1 MSATFDLE
9 TAVLEILYQKCLE
22 RPLWVTES
30 EVFWSIPNTSI
41 TEREVREMLE
51 QLVYHRRILKQVG
64 KYQISKTEFLSIK
77 ERLEGLNE
85 RREEEQVTV
94 RDLMQKSE
102 TETQKVTRRNWHLR
116 KIIVALFLLSVG
128 LLLGLSLHSL
138 IYSSHPK
145 ATLPNIPTHRI
156 QIEQTLPTLSAK
168 SSIDLSWSLRSLS
181 LYLKNEQEA
190 SKGRHKRVDCL
201 QNYITELQDYLMA
214 QEYRDEMVKEQHAL
228 VTIISAVV
236 CLCLLFMI
244 AGMNFSK
251 KNLLMFGELKNK
263 FLHLLMI

>member
-30 EVFWSIPNTSI
+30 EVFWSISNTSI
-41 TEREVREMLE
+41 TEREVREVLE

-77 ERLEGLNE
+77 ERIEGANE

-94 RDLMQKSE
+94 KELMQKAE
-102 TETQKVTRRNWHLR
+102 TEAQKTTRRNWRPR

-128 LLLGLSLHSL
+128 LLLGLSLHSF
-138 IYSSHPK
+138 IHSSHPK

-156 QIEQTLPTLSAK
+156 QIEQTLPALSAK
-168 SSIDLSWSLRSLS
+168 SSIDLSRSLRNLS
-181 LYLKNEQEA
+181 LYLKNDQEV
-190 SKGRHKRVDCL
+190 SKGMHKRVDSL
-201 QNYITELQDYLMA
+201 QRYITELQEYLMV
-214 QEYRDEMVKEQHAL
+214 QEHRDETVKEQHAL

-251 KNLLMFGELKNK
+251 NPRD
-263 FLHLLMI
+263 IW